1 MPVNKPDKWA
11 QYEVAAPA
19 AKAKPDKWAQYEDKA
34 VSAPQRS
41 FAPPPAPQPSA
52 ASQEGFLSSLAAP
65 FIGAAKGLKSAIYEG
80 PQNPVEARIVN
91 ARPGVSLWQDASPI
105 VGRAVLA
112 AKRMLVDPQVE
123 QGRQARSEFQQAGKE
138 TSWTSMHPSAKAVE
152 HREKAL
158 GHGLAAAVPM
168 AGPWAAQLG
177 ELEGEQIGTGNYAG
191 AAGTALGNA
200 ALALAPKAAGK
211 ALHAAPEAAQS
222 VIRRLAGSGPGVA
235 RNLARQVAEDNRK
248 ISLHNADRRADA
260 QQTWQEK
267 QAEALESHKAE
278 LLRLKQKYAQ
288 DTRVAQEKARTGTAA
303 DRAQYQEKQLAAKQ
317 KYDQSVRDAKEKF
330 QQARAAAQKA
340 NTAAER
346 EHAHKIG
353 QVAQQNRAATA
364 AERAK
369 SDQAVQMQVGGSQLI
384 YGLNQLDR
392 SLRERANS
400 LYDVVRERMSS
411 ASLPSDAL
419 TDAVKAAQEKWI
431 RGSPEKVREFNAMLS
446 TGEPG
451 PELALANQTAQN
463 LGYKDFHAAIT
474 SPQMRDT
481 LSRVLPP
488 DVWQAAIGQGTKPIS
503 WNDLQGFYEETGAKI
518 ADGPQPG
525 KGDIYK
531 ALQQVHGFIGD
542 QMQQLADAHDTGPQF
557 QAARAFYR
565 DYMKAFH
572 DPTGPSSS
580 GSPIAQALLAKDPLT
595 AVDKFAGDAG
605 DRGVANLRQYS
616 DSLANLAQKVRQTAQ
631 TKVSI
636 PARKTV
642 ADIPA
647 PKVQPVPA
655 GANLSLPPI
664 MESAPEP
671 RAVNAPLPPILPEPE
686 AVPFHAPKITP
697 TQVISEAD
705 LRRANEAAVERRG
718 SSAAGSLIRLAMV
731 WPAFH
736 MLSDLMRGKEV
747 EPNGLAAIPAAG
759 ATSMAIEELLAHPDV
774 REFLTRP
781 TRQQVAQIPSELRG
795 ELPNIV
801 AAAKGRGV
809 PVSPLLAAYAAAMQR
824 SQSRPDQQEQYLPEA
839 QGGIQ

>member
-1 MPVNKPDKWA
+1 
-11 QYEVAAPA
+11 
-19 AKAKPDKWAQYEDKA
+19 
-34 VSAPQRS
+34 
-41 FAPPPAPQPSA
+41 
-52 ASQEGFLSSLAAP
+52 
-65 FIGAAKGLKSAIYEG
+65 
-80 PQNPVEARIVN
+80 
-91 ARPGVSLWQDASPI
+91 
-105 VGRAVLA
+105 
-112 AKRMLVDPQVE
+112 MLVDPQVE

-200 ALALAPKAAGK
+200 ALILAPKAAGK

-267 QAEALESHKAE
+267 QAKALESHKAE

-369 SDQAVQMQVGGSQLI
+369 SDQAAQMQVGGSQLI
-384 YGLNQLDR
+384 YGLNQLNHALHARASEMYDAI
-392 SLRERANS
+392 REKVGSATLPGSDLAVAARNALS
-400 LYDVVRERMSS
+400 KISGTSVTPPIFRDILGKYPEAEPDTIPYQGAQIPRGHPLYDI
-411 ASLPSDAL
+411 L
-419 TDAVKAAQEKWI
+419 
-431 RGSPEKVREFNAMLS
+431 
-446 TGEPG
+446 
-451 PELALANQTAQN
+451 AQN
-463 LGYKDFHAAIT
+463 GAVSA
-474 SPQMRDT
+474 
-481 LSRVLPP
+481 PP
-488 DVWQAAIGQGTKPIS
+488 ATFA
-503 WNDLQGFYEETGAKI
+503 DLQGYYSELGKELSRGTL
-518 ADGPQPG
+518 PG
-525 KGDIYK
+525 DVYTATR
-531 ALQQVHGFIGD
+531 ALQDSIGNM
-542 QMQQLADAHDTGPQF
+542 MQKMADSKGAEVGKSLT
-557 QAARAFYR
+557 AARKFYR
-565 DYMKAFH
+565 NYMKTFH
-572 DPTGPSSS
+572 EPTGPSGS

-642 ADIPA
+642 ADIPS

-655 GANLSLPPI
+655 GANLPLPPI

-671 RAVNAPLPPILPEPE
+671 RAANAPLPPILPEPE
-686 AVPFHAPKITP
+686 AVPFHAPKTTP

-795 ELPNIV
+795 DLPNIV
-801 AAAKGRGV
+801 AAAKGHGV

-824 SQSRPDQQEQYLPEA
+824 SQSRPDQQGQYLPEP